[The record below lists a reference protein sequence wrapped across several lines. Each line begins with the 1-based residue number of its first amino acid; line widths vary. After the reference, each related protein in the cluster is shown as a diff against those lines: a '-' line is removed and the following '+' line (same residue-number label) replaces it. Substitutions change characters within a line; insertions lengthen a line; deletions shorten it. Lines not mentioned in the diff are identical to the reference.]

1 MIYDLIIVGAG
12 PAGMTA
18 AIYAL
23 RSNKKVLILEKEGI
37 GGQMSS
43 SPLIENYP
51 GYKAISGS
59 DLANNLYEQVID
71 LGGDLEIEEVLKIT
85 PGEIK
90 KVTTDMGTYEAKTII
105 IATGAKYRRLGL
117 EKEEDLIGNG
127 ISFCVACDG
136 AFYKNKEVAVI
147 GGGNSAVINALALSD
162 ICKKVYVIQNL
173 SDLTA
178 EATLSEKLKSK
189 ENVEITY
196 NALVKELKGEENLTG
211 IIIEEEN
218 NKETNKKEKEI
229 KLDGMFIS
237 IGLEAQNEFLKE
249 EITLNSYGYIESN
262 DNCETNEQGIYVA
275 GDCRS
280 KKIRQITTATSDGS
294 ISAINAITY
303 LNK

>member
-1 MIYDLIIVGAG
+1 MIYDVIILGAG

-23 RSNKKVLILEKEGI
+23 RSNKKVLILEKETI

-51 GYKAISGS
+51 GYKGISGS
-59 DLANNLYEQVID
+59 KLANELYDQVIN
-71 LGGDLEIEEVLKIT
+71 LGGELEIEEVLKIT

-90 KVTTDMGTYEAKTII
+90 TVTTDMGTHQAKTII

-117 EKEEDLIGNG
+117 EKEEEFIGNG

-136 AFYKNKEVAVI
+136 AFYKNKEVAII

-196 NALVKELKGEENLTG
+196 NALVKELKGEDNLTG
-211 IIIEEEN
+211 IIIKDEN
-218 NKETNKKEKEI
+218 NKETEL

-237 IGLEAQNEFLKE
+237 IGLEAQNDFVKD

-262 DNCETNEQGIYVA
+262 NDCETNQKGIYVA

-280 KKIRQITTATSDGS
+280 KKIRQITTATADGS
-294 ISAINAITY
+294 ISAINAISY